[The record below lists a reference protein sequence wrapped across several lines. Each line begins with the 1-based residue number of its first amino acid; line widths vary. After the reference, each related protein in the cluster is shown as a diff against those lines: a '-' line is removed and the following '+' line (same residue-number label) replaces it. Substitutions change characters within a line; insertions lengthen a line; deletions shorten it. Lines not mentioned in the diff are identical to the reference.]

1 MLWHITAN
9 SFNECEISGFLTGD
23 KEYCLLVYN
32 AMRYGRN
39 SIFRGEDGDRKIL

>member
-1 MLWHITAN
+1 MALSYQTASMN
-9 SFNECEISGFLTGD
+9 VRFQVFTMVTEN
-23 KEYCLLVYN
+23 CLLVYS